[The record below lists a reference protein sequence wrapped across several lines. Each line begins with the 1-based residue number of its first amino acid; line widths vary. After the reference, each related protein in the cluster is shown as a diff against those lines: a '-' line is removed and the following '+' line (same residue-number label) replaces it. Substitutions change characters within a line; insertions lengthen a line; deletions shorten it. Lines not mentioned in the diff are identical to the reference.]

1 MVDIYLM
8 NEDYTRRQESE
19 GKFIRFNDRYFLL
32 HFLDK
37 IQVTPEMASAILT
50 IEGGK
55 YTEPNLF
62 ASKYYNMRDVSIEYI
77 STGCKT
83 VLNCLAFP
91 DKVFFAEEC
100 GKNALKVLLQRKQAS
115 IYFDYYLPHFFRGD
129 IAGDFRLFA
138 DTLDGRVFK
147 SYNELCR
154 GVRL

>member
-1 MVDIYLM
+1 MKI
-8 NEDYTRRQESE
+8 TPE
-19 GKFIRFNDRYFLL
+19 GKRVKVSLL
-32 HFLDK
+32 DLMTVTSFYIFLDK
-37 IQVTPEMASAILT
+37 IKVTPEMASAILT